1 MQLKAGEIA
10 HILNGTVDGD
20 SNVILSKIAK
30 IEEGEPNALSFLA
43 NPKYEPFIY
52 ETQSSAVLVSKDY
65 KPTKPLKTTLIRVVD
80 PYAAF
85 TKLLELVSQAQNQEF
100 GIHATAFVHPN
111 AKVADKVYVGPLAV
125 IDEGATVGQNSRI
138 LSQAYVGKNVVLGE
152 DSLIYPGVIINH
164 HCIVGNR
171 CIIHSGTVIG
181 SDGFG
186 FAPLPDRSYK
196 KIPQTGNVIIENDVE
211 IGANCAID
219 RATIGSTII
228 RNGVKLDN
236 LVQIAHNV
244 EVGEHTV
251 IASQTGIAGSTKI
264 GKYCIIA
271 GQVGFVGHIT
281 IADGNT
287 FAAQSGISN
296 SVKTPNQK
304 WFGSPAFDYG
314 KALRTYSL
322 YKNLPEMEK
331 RLRELEQK
339 ISDLS
344 VKDKSNK

>member
-1 MQLKAGEIA
+1 MQLRAGEIA

-20 SNVILSKIAK
+20 ANVILSKIAK

-43 NPKYEPFIY
+43 NPKYEPYLY
-52 ETQSSAVLVSKDY
+52 ETQSSAVLVSKDFV
-65 KPTKPLKTTLIRVVD
+65 PTRNIQTTLIRVED

-85 TKLLELVSQAQNQEF
+85 TKLLEMVTQSQNQET
-100 GIHATAFVHPN
+100 GVHPTAFVHPT
-111 AKVADKVYVGPLAV
+111 ATLAEGVYVGPLAV
-125 IDEGATVGQNSRI
+125 IDDGAVIGKACRI
-138 LSQAYVGKNVVLGE
+138 MPKAYIGKGVTIGE
-152 DSLIYPGVIINH
+152 QSIIYPGVMINYQ
-164 HCIVGNR
+164 CKIGSR

-186 FAPLPDRSYK
+186 FAPLPDKSYK
-196 KIPQTGNVIIENDVE
+196 KIPQTGNVVVENDVE

-228 RNGVKLDN
+228 RNGSKLDN

-296 SVKTPNQK
+296 SIKEPNQK

-314 KALRTYSL
+314 KALRTYTV

-331 RLRELEQK
+331 RIRELEQK

-344 VKDKSNK
+344 ENHKSNK